1 MSLDWTEKYRPRS
14 LKDVLGN
21 PGPVS
26 DLRAWAESWDK
37 GIPKKRAVVLIGTPG
52 VGKTTCAEA
61 LANEYGWGL
70 IEMNASD
77 QRTGEAIRSV
87 ALRGAYSNTFSDSG
101 EYLNTKDGGRKL
113 IILDEADSLFGN
125 ADRGAVPV
133 IAELIKQ
140 TKQPVIL
147 IVNDFYGLSR
157 KSSAIKTDTL
167 QLTFKNP
174 PTSTIVKALKRI
186 CISEKVDI
194 TDGALENIAKNSNGD
209 IRAAVR
215 DLESLA
221 LGKSKVTV
229 EDTEEL
235 SGRIVKKNMYDLM
248 KVIFWNADAI
258 KSREMVRDIDEGPNM
273 VMLWVDEN
281 LPRQYIDR
289 GDLYRGYGKLS
300 KADIFL
306 GRVNRRQYYGMWSY
320 ALDMMTSGVC
330 VARMTNKKSSDW
342 FKNPAYLT
350 KLSRSK
356 GIRQTKD
363 VVCQKLAD
371 HLHTSTKRVALDV
384 LPPLR
389 LMLEKDPEL
398 RAMLVRDA
406 DLDADDLA
414 FLLNSKV
421 DSAEVKDALN
431 EAISM
436 KEKRIHPKGHDSEEK
451 AEDVPKEEKPQ
462 PKKRQKSLFEF

>member
-1 MSLDWTEKYRPRS
+1 MSLDWTEKYRPRA

-133 IAELIKQ
+133 IAELIKH

-258 KSREMVRDIDEGPNM
+258 KSREMVRDIDEDPNL

-350 KLSRSK
+350 KRSRSK

-431 EAISM
+431 EAMSM

-462 PKKRQKSLFEF
+462 PKKGQKSLFEF

>member
-133 IAELIKQ
+133 IAELIKH

-258 KSREMVRDIDEGPNM
+258 KSREMVRDIDEDPNM

-384 LPPLR
+384 LRPVR

-431 EAISM
+431 EAMSM
-436 KEKRIHPKGHDSEEK
+436 KEKRIHPKGHNSEEK

-462 PKKRQKSLFEF
+462 PKKGQKSLFEF

>member
-1 MSLDWTEKYRPRS
+1 MTLDWTEKYRPRS

-61 LANEYGWGL
+61 LANEYGWGF

-77 QRTGEAIRSV
+77 QRTCEAIRSV

-258 KSREMVRDIDEGPNM
+258 KSREMVRDIDEDPNM

-431 EAISM
+431 EAMSM
-436 KEKRIHPKGHDSEEK
+436 KEKRIHLKGHDSEEK

>member
-52 VGKTTCAEA
+52 AGKTTCAEA

-258 KSREMVRDIDEGPNM
+258 KSREMVRDIDEDPNM

-356 GIRQTKD
+356 DIRQTKD

-389 LMLEKDPEL
+389 LMLEKDPKL

-431 EAISM
+431 EAMSM

-462 PKKRQKSLFEF
+462 PKKGQKSLFEF

>member
-147 IVNDFYGLSR
+147 IVNDFSGLRR

-258 KSREMVRDIDEGPNM
+258 KSREMVRDIDEDPNM

-320 ALDMMTSGVC
+320 ALDMRPSGVC

-431 EAISM
+431 EAMSM

-462 PKKRQKSLFEF
+462 PKKGQKSLFEF

>member
-194 TDGALENIAKNSNGD
+194 TDGALENIAKSSNGD

-258 KSREMVRDIDEGPNM
+258 KSREMVRDIDEDPNM

-384 LPPLR
+384 LSPLR

-431 EAISM
+431 EVMSM

-462 PKKRQKSLFEF
+462 PKKGQKSLFEF